1 MQNVVALRASSLPSI
16 VSLLCF
22 HVHKLTFFKDP
33 ASQVNP
39 SGPPFLPGPS
49 VATGAR
55 IQCSARP
62 TKQFERD
69 FEVSNKSLSA
79 AVQMGQALAKASPS
93 KSKSDIRQRRNADA
107 FLLSAAQQGTATVPK
122 PPGTK
127 NTTKSTGAAAS
138 FQAGAPLISIGPHS
152 DAVLDRF
159 GLDDHILPKL
169 HQLIGSVRSSRWE
182 AVLQSPKWNLTYEQA
197 SNLSRA
203 LNSDVHSNRAM
214 PTNTKVFYIST
225 VI

>member
-1 MQNVVALRASSLPSI
+1 MFTNSL
-16 VSLLCF
+16 
-22 HVHKLTFFKDP
+22 FKDP

-39 SGPPFLPGPS
+39 SGPPFLPGPL
-49 VATGAR
+49 VATGAH
-55 IQCSARP
+55 IKCSARP

-79 AVQMGQALAKASPS
+79 AVQMGQAMVKGSPLS
-93 KSKSDIRQRRNADA
+93 KSKSEMRQRRNADA
-107 FLLSAAQQGTATVPK
+107 FLLNATQQGTATVPK

-127 NTTKSTGAAAS
+127 NMTKSTGAAAF
-138 FQAGAPLISIGPHS
+138 FQAGTPLISIGPHS

-182 AVLQSPKWNLTYEQA
+182 AMLQSPKWNLTHEQA
-197 SNLSRA
+197 SNLSKA
-203 LNSDVHSNRAM
+203 LNSDVHGNRAM
-214 PTNTKVFYIST
+214 PTDTKVFYIST

>member
-1 MQNVVALRASSLPSI
+1 M
-16 VSLLCF
+16 
-22 HVHKLTFFKDP
+22 
-33 ASQVNP
+33 
-39 SGPPFLPGPS
+39 
-49 VATGAR
+49 ATGAR

-203 LNSDVHSNRAM
+203 LNSDVHSN
-214 PTNTKVFYIST
+214 
-225 VI
+225 